1 MFLLFIMET
10 DFIFQL
16 IGYLLV
22 INNKVLI
29 CWGRST
35 SNNNTLPTSYTNTNY
50 KIIVG
55 ECADLNY
62 YVRASNT
69 TTKTT
74 STFYWYIQA
83 NTIFILDDYWILIM
97 EW

>member
-1 MFLLFIMET
+1 MIKQIVKAFL
-10 DFIFQL
+10 
-16 IGYLLV
+16 YLVLL

-69 TTKTT
+69 NTKTT

-83 NTIFILDDYWILIM
+83 NTILYWMTIGY
-97 EW
+97 